1 MPEKILGL
9 DISSDSVSAVQV
21 TGKLRSYQITA
32 CGHTLI
38 EEAGGLEEAL
48 KKLIE
53 EVGPDSDV
61 CISSIPAEYV
71 SYRNIRMPFRDKK
84 KVSQTILFELE
95 TMVPFAVEDLVV
107 DFTMLEGREQ
117 SEILAASVRRTYIS
131 EYLAHLQTN
140 GIDPTVLDISGVPT
154 VCWLLKQPGTP
165 DRGLLLSI
173 GGDRN
178 TMVLYNKKRVA
189 LVRTFLFDGG
199 TITRAVL
206 NGTTGEHTDSKIA
219 EQIELSLESF
229 STEVQNT
236 LHAFEWQ
243 TGKAFHPERIF
254 VTGTGA
260 FYPDIERILNRL
272 LDLPVE
278 RVDLTKDLKVNMEE
292 NIAQAWNPGL
302 MDSAFALAVR
312 ETKKGLGFNFRKDE
326 FEVKKQSFVY
336 KKEFLKGAAFLMVV
350 LFLLILNLGVDYYF
364 LKKQHGALGQQITE
378 IFRQAFPDV
387 KRVVNPIQ
395 QMNVKINEIK
405 KSASLIPGVSADGKV
420 LDLLMDIS
428 ERTPESVDVHVTRIA
443 VDPDAV
449 LVRGETDTF
458 NTVDTIKK
466 GLEPSPYFSAV
477 TISSANLDRTGKRVR
492 FEMKL
497 KRAE

>member
-1 MPEKILGL
+1 MQKILGL
-9 DISSDSVSAVQV
+9 DISSDSVAAVQV
-21 TGKLRSYQITA
+21 KGGLKGHHVTA
-32 CGHTLI
+32 CGHIMI

-48 KKLIE
+48 KRLIE
-53 EVGPDSDV
+53 EVGPDADV
-61 CISSIPAEYV
+61 CVSSIPAEYV

-95 TMVPFAVEDLVV
+95 TMVPFPVEDLVV
-107 DFTMLEGREQ
+107 DFTMLEGRDQ
-117 SEILAASVRRTYIS
+117 SEILAASVKRTYIS

-140 GIDPTVLDISGVPT
+140 GIDPTVLDISSVPT

-173 GGDRN
+173 GRNRN
-178 TMVLYNKKRVA
+178 TMVLYNKRRVA
-189 LVRTFLFDGG
+189 LVRTFPFNGE

-206 NGTTGEHTDSKIA
+206 NGTNGEHTDSKA
-219 EQIELSLESF
+219 TEQIELSLESF
-229 STEVQNT
+229 CTEVQNT
-236 LHAFEWQ
+236 FHAFEWQ

-260 FYPDIERILNRL
+260 FYPDTEKILNRFF
-272 LDLPVE
+272 DLPVE
-278 RVDLTKDLKVNMEE
+278 RVDLTKDPRVNMEE
-292 NIAQAWNPGL
+292 NIAQAWDPGL

-326 FEVKKQSFVY
+326 FEVKKQHLVY
-336 KKEFLKGAAFLMVV
+336 KKEFLKGAVFLMVV
-350 LFLLILNLGVDYYF
+350 LSLLTLNLGVDYYF
-364 LKKQHGALGQQITE
+364 LKKRHGALGQQITE
-378 IFRQAFPDV
+378 VFTQAFPDV
-387 KRVVNPIQ
+387 KRIVDPIQ
-395 QMNVKINEIK
+395 QMNVRINELK
-405 KSASLIPGVSADGKV
+405 KSASLIPGVSAKGKV

-428 ERTPESVDVHVTRIA
+428 LRAPESVDLHVTRIV

-449 LVRGETDTF
+449 LIRGETDTF

-466 GLEPSPYFSAV
+466 GLEPSPYFSVV
-477 TISSANLDRTGKRVR
+477 TISSANLDRSGKRVR

-497 KRAE
+497 ERTR